1 MAFPTLFKKDKNGTI
16 REWNVSVS
24 DNQITVA
31 HGVMGGEIQTKTT
44 SAKGKNKGRANE
56 TTDQQQ
62 ALLEAESKWN
72 EQVQRNGYREWD
84 NIDAPSLYLEPML
97 ALDATK
103 VMHRVDFSKAV
114 AQPKLDGV
122 RCIWRPDLQK
132 LQSRKGTFYDA
143 PAHIVEQLKGTEIPV
158 DGELYLHG
166 TPLNLILGASRKENE
181 LTQHLQ
187 FHIFDVADANKPYIE
202 RHRLLEKLFTQQLV
216 GTTHLDFLS
225 WVTVKQ
231 DSLIS
236 QHNEWVQQG
245 YEGLM
250 IRHLDGLYA
259 AGRSADL
266 FKYKVFKESEYKIV
280 SIREDK
286 DGGAVLTMETAEGT
300 QFSSRP
306 RGSLEYR
313 ASLLDGKSIGQW
325 ATVRYFAITEAER
338 VPQFPVVVA
347 IGDLK

>member
-1 MAFPTLFKKDKNGTI
+1 MAFPTLFKKDKSGTI

-24 DNQITVA
+24 GNKITVA
-31 HGVMGGEIQTKTT
+31 HGVMGGEIQTKETF
-44 SAKGKNKGRANE
+44 AKGKNKGRANE
-56 TTDQQQ
+56 TSDEQQ
-62 ALLEAESKWN
+62 AQLEAESKWN

-84 NIDAPSLYLEPML
+84 NLDAPSLYLEPML

-143 PAHIVEQLKGTEIPV
+143 PEHIVEQLQGTEVPV

-166 TPLNLILGASRKENE
+166 VPLNLILGASRKAND
-181 LTQHLQ
+181 LTEKLQ
-187 FHIFDVADANKPYIE
+187 FHIFDIADTTKTYLE
-202 RHRLLEKLFTQQLV
+202 RHRDLERLFTQKYV
-216 GTTHLDFLS
+216 GTTHLDFVS

-231 DSLIS
+231 DTLLQ

-245 YEGLM
+245 FEGLM

-266 FKYKVFKESEYKIV
+266 FKYKAFKETEYKITAV
-280 SIREDK
+280 REDR
-286 DGGAVLTMETAEGT
+286 DGGAVLTMVTEEGT
-300 QFSSRP
+300 PFSSRP
-306 RGSLEYR
+306 RGTLEYR
-313 ASLLDGKSIGQW
+313 ASLLDGKCIGQW